1 MAVNLELY
9 RIFCSVARAGS
20 MTQASREL
28 YISQP
33 AVTQAI
39 KQLEKELGGSLFIRS
54 SRGIALTREG
64 ELLFKHVEPALEQL
78 RGGEK
83 RFSEM
88 LNLERGYI
96 NIGASD
102 SICKFY
108 LLNYLE
114 IFHERYPNLEI
125 HVTNRITRETIQ
137 LLKNG
142 DVDIGFVNLPVED
155 DPQLAVIPCK
165 AINDC
170 FVAGPKYFDEI
181 PKIRSLETLAKYPLL
196 LLEKAS
202 NTRQRL
208 DEYFMEKNISLKPS
222 VELGSLDLLIEFSR
236 IGLGFAC
243 VTEQFVSEELANGV
257 LRKVELDEQL
267 PQRAIGLVLMKNAPI
282 SLAAERFMRIVLP
295 SE

>member
-165 AINDC
+165 AIMTASSPDRSISTRSRKSEALRRSQNIHC
-170 FVAGPKYFDEI
+170 FCWRRPATQG
-181 PKIRSLETLAKYPLL
+181 RGST
-196 LLEKAS
+196 S
-202 NTRQRL
+202 
-208 DEYFMEKNISLKPS
+208 ISW
-222 VELGSLDLLIEFSR
+222 
-236 IGLGFAC
+236 
-243 VTEQFVSEELANGV
+243 
-257 LRKVELDEQL
+257 RKTY
-267 PQRAIGLVLMKNAPI
+267 R
-282 SLAAERFMRIVLP
+282 
-295 SE
+295 